1 MIRLAVQDY
10 CQECRAFCP
19 AAYENISV
27 DADGVETKVIE
38 VRCERWELCA
48 NVARRSKRM
57 ETASGRGNVVNI
69 HGVAAEVR

>member
-10 CQECRAFCP
+10 CQECPAFCP
-19 AAYENISV
+19 ASYENISAG
-27 DADGVETKVIE
+27 ADGVEVKVIE

-57 ETASGRGNVVNI
+57 EMDAGRSNVVNI
-69 HGVAAEVR
+69 HGVTAEVR